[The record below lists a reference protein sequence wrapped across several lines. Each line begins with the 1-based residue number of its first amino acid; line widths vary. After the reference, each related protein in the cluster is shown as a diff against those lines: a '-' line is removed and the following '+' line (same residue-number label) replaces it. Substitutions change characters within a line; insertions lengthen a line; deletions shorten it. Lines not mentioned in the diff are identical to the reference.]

1 MLLKRLLAG
10 VAIAGCVAFGFGLT
24 GCGGSGGKEVVIQD
38 EGAKD
43 PQMESGRQKMM
54 QMMKQTMTPPQPP
67 AGTPQPPAQP
77 QPTPPPAQGQ

>member
-1 MLLKRLLAG
+1 MLKRLLAG
-10 VAIAGCVAFGFGLT
+10 ILIGSCVVFGLGLA

-67 AGTPQPPAQP
+67 PGTQLPPAQT
-77 QPTPPPAQGQ
+77 QQTPPPTQGQ